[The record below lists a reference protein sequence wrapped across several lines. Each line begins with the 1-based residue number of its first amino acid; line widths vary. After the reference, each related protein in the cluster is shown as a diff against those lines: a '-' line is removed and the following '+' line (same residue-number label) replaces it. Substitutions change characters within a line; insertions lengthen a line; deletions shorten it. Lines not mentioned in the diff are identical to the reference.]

1 MGCFQSRDDQ
11 PYWIWPLWRHM
22 FNLSV
27 SANRLFTFRVE
38 RKDFWLSSL
47 LHGWYLVSITSIIGE
62 WQNCIFCNLSS
73 KNGFKR
79 DMRCLSK
86 FSTASSN
93 KRKSG
98 HTMGRNRLH
107 WLKCKKI
114 CVETTINAP
123 PTLNNCKLLLVII
136 ICFYIRVFV
145 NRLKLYVKIVVSV
158 QNQFQ
163 K

>member
-1 MGCFQSRDDQ
+1 MECFQSRDQQ
-11 PYWIWPLWRHM
+11 PYWIWPLWRHE
-22 FNLSV
+22 FNLFV
-27 SANRLFTFRVE
+27 SANRRLNFRVE

-47 LHGWYLVSITSIIGE
+47 LHVSYRVSITSIIGE

-73 KNGFKR
+73 KNRFKR
-79 DMRCLSK
+79 DVRCFSK

-93 KRKSG
+93 KRKND

-107 WLKCKKI
+107 WLKNNNI
-114 CVETTINAP
+114 CVETTIKAP